1 MTHQPERAWT
11 GRLALMWLAAALF
24 MAASGAM
31 GDSVP
36 GGVEA
41 KADSIVIHDTTI
53 KGYPYAHYTPETQFA
68 VGVGGIATFY
78 TSQENKL
85 RPSKVVLSGYYTS
98 NKQYLVTLNPE
109 LYYSKNRYYTG
120 LKFTFGHYVDKF
132 YGIGNDSPDLG
143 TESYVADRN
152 GIEVEL
158 ETPPLFFVSDRSGL
172 IYDFHY
178 SKITDPEENP
188 YLQDDQIT
196 GSRGGTVSGVGGA
209 WIWDRR
215 NHSFYPTHG
224 DLHELKTV
232 IYSNA
237 TGSDF
242 TYWTIEMNDRRYVSL
257 AEDKV
262 LAMQFYLDMA
272 MGEAPFDQ
280 LPALGGQHRM
290 RGFYEGRYRD
300 KAYLMFQTEYRQ
312 VLSDRW
318 GFVVFGALG
327 DVAPDLTLFHAR
339 DFKFAGGA
347 GIRFMFNQEEK
358 VNLRVDFGVGKN
370 TSGVYFGLEEA
381 F

>member
-1 MTHQPERAWT
+1 LKAATIR
-11 GRLALMWLAAALF
+11 RLVPVGLAAVLL
-24 MAASGAM
+24 MTAAGAT
-31 GDSVP
+31 GSTVP
-36 GGVEA
+36 GGIEA
-41 KADSIVIHDTTI
+41 KADSIVVHDTTI
-53 KGYPYAHYTPETQFA
+53 KGYPYAYYTPETQFA

-78 TSQENKL
+78 TSQDNQL

-120 LKFTFGHYVDKF
+120 LKLTFGHYVDKF
-132 YGIGNDSPDLG
+132 YGIGNATPDLG
-143 TESYVADRN
+143 TEQYVADSN
-152 GIEVEL
+152 GIELEL

-172 IYDFHY
+172 VYDYHY
-178 SKITDPEENP
+178 TKITDPEENP
-188 YLQDDQIT
+188 YLRDDEIT

-224 DLHELKTV
+224 DLHELKAV
-232 IYSNA
+232 IYSGA

-242 TYWTIEMNDRRYVSL
+242 TYWTIELNDRRYVSL
-257 AEDKV
+257 AEDMV
-262 LAMQFYLDMA
+262 LAMQFYIDMA

-280 LPALGGQHRM
+280 LPAMGGQHRM
-290 RGFYEGRYRD
+290 RGYYEGRYRD
-300 KAYLMFQTEYRQ
+300 QAYLMFQTEYRR

-318 GFVVFGALG
+318 GYVLFGALG
-327 DVAPDLTLFHAR
+327 DVAPDVTLFHAPS
-339 DFKFAGGA
+339 FKFAGGA
-347 GIRFMFNQEEK
+347 GIRFMFNKEEK
-358 VNLRVDFGVGKN
+358 VNLRVDFGVGKD